1 MVEVLKQL
9 DALPSDPAAAET
21 LRSLLRETEQ
31 ATSAE
36 EIAWAVSRALE
47 EQAPL
52 VVVFDDIHWGE
63 ETFLDLIDGVAVLS
77 SRAPLLL
84 LCLARPE
91 LTDRRPEWPV
101 ALRLEPLPDEEVGE
115 LLPDT
120 LPPELRQKITRA
132 AGGNPLFVTE
142 MVAMAS
148 ESDNDVVVPP
158 TLQALMAA
166 RLDHLPGPER
176 SVLELGAV
184 EGEVFHRGNG
194 SGTLGREPDHSP
206 PGLARS
212 QGADLARKDR
222 RSRVTM
228 HFVSATC

>member
-1 MVEVLKQL
+1 MPVVEVLKQL
-9 DALPSDPAAAET
+9 DALPSDPAAAEA
-21 LRSLLRETEQ
+21 LRSLLRETEH

-63 ETFLDLIDGVAVLS
+63 ETFLDLIDGVALLS

-101 ALRLEPLPDEEVGE
+101 ALRLRPLPDEEVGE

-166 RLDHLPGPER
+166 RLDHLRPGAIRARAGGSRRGGLPP
-176 SVLELGAV
+176 
-184 EGEVFHRGNG
+184 GNG

-212 QGADLARKDR
+212 QGADLPGKI
-222 RSRVTM
+222 V
-228 HFVSATC
+228 VPG